1 MADQLTEEQIAE
13 FKEAF
18 SLFDK
23 DGDGTITTKEL
34 GTVMRSL
41 GQNPTEAELQDM
53 INEVDADG
61 NGTIDFPEFL
71 TMMARKMKDT
81 DSEEEILEAF
91 KVFDKDGNGFIS
103 AAELRHIMTNLGE
116 KLTDEEVDE
125 MIREAD
131 IDGDGQINY
140 EEFVKMMMSNF
151 VCNESAF
158 SGIWHLR
165 KKKQHIHFLITGSR
179 GAQELFSTL
188 LALIEAPS
196 HSDKSNMASSSRGMA
211 RLNGSNRAA
220 WNAMD
225 LQIGAQVPPANAR
238 GAPED
243 GGALS
248 ARNVLLRQKLQ
259 ERKRYDSADDAM
271 KKAAAR
277 TPSKVHQNLTP
288 QSAQPKNQHLQSGER
303 PFSPAQIGQAAFFN
317 AMQDE
322 KPKRQVHRSAP
333 TALGGAAEGRNVLIQ
348 RKMQTKAA
356 FDLADYQLTKA
367 KRYEQESSM
376 ESEDVSMED
385 ASEGEDL
392 NEAVSSPCATSAV
405 TASRRQQFASMSP
418 SRASKYGALE
428 NSKKPNRRYLLK
440 QQETEAAAAAQPAT
454 GGSKYG
460 KLCAAHVLIRRKLKE
475 RKRFDSADY
484 NMEKQGQPTDVP
496 ADVATNPATPGRALN
511 TAPITSHYGALGTA
525 QTSIDHQV
533 KHIKL
538 SEDPSGRVASP
549 ADEVNATSQSAPANA
564 AQAALAAR
572 AARYGLKKSVG
583 SPTPAVANAAQAALA
598 RYGIDKGVSPA
609 TAARNLMLQRKLTE
623 RKMFDS
629 ADHFKEAA

>member
-1 MADQLTEEQIAE
+1 MNNQ
-13 FKEAF
+13 
-18 SLFDK
+18 
-23 DGDGTITTKEL
+23 
-34 GTVMRSL
+34 
-41 GQNPTEAELQDM
+41 
-53 INEVDADG
+53 
-61 NGTIDFPEFL
+61 
-71 TMMARKMKDT
+71 
-81 DSEEEILEAF
+81 
-91 KVFDKDGNGFIS
+91 
-103 AAELRHIMTNLGE
+103 
-116 KLTDEEVDE
+116 
-125 MIREAD
+125 
-131 IDGDGQINY
+131 
-140 EEFVKMMMSNF
+140 
-151 VCNESAF
+151 
-158 SGIWHLR
+158 
-165 KKKQHIHFLITGSR
+165 
-179 GAQELFSTL
+179 
-188 LALIEAPS
+188 
-196 HSDKSNMASSSRGMA
+196 SNMASSSRGMA

-277 TPSKVHQNLTP
+277 TPAKVHQNLTP

-376 ESEDVSMED
+376 E
-385 ASEGEDL
+385 
-392 NEAVSSPCATSAV
+392 TV